1 METSQNWNTLS
12 IPLDFALFLDFSDC
26 FGLLL
31 MAMRILVTN
40 DDGVFADGL
49 FALYQALSEVGD
61 VTVVAPE
68 RQQSATGHAITLHKP
83 LRLSPVSLR
92 DGSPA
97 FASNGTPSDCAA
109 LGILEAMG
117 GAVDLVVSGINHG
130 PNLGWD
136 VHYSG
141 TVSAA
146 IEAAMV
152 GHASVA
158 VSVASWDKDI
168 HWEPVAKFA
177 AQVAKRLQTQPLPPH
192 TILNINAPNLPQSAL
207 QGVAVTTQG
216 RRQYVDRLEKR
227 LDPVGRPYYWLG
239 GSLAEEAAGAEAGS
253 DVRAVADGKISL
265 TPIHLDLTAYS
276 LLPSL
281 KEWDSSD

>member
-1 METSQNWNTLS
+1 
-12 IPLDFALFLDFSDC
+12 
-26 FGLLL
+26 
-31 MAMRILVTN
+31 MRILVTN
-40 DDGVFADGL
+40 DDGVQSDGL
-49 FALYQALSEVGD
+49 FALVSALREVGD

-83 LRLSPVSLR
+83 LRLSEVTLR
-92 DGSPA
+92 DGTAA

-117 GAVDLVVSGINHG
+117 GTVDLVVSGINHG

-152 GHASVA
+152 GFPSVA

-168 HWEPVAKFA
+168 HWEPAARFA
-177 AQVAKRLQTQPLPPH
+177 AEVAKRLHTQPLPPH
-192 TILNINAPNLPQSAL
+192 TILNINAPNLPQSEIA
-207 QGVAVTTQG
+207 GVAVTTQG

-281 KEWDSSD
+281 KEWEL

>member
-1 METSQNWNTLS
+1 M
-12 IPLDFALFLDFSDC
+12 FALTSRRVSGYDLPN
-26 FGLLL
+26 
-31 MAMRILVTN
+31 AYLVTN
-40 DDGVFADGL
+40 DDGFQADGL
-49 FALYQALSEVGD
+49 FALVSALREVGD

-83 LRLSPVSLR
+83 LRVMETKLR

-97 FASNGTPSDCAA
+97 FATNGTPSDCAA
-109 LGILEAMG
+109 LGILEVLG
-117 GAVDLVVSGINHG
+117 GNVDLVVSGINHG

-146 IEAAMV
+146 IEAAMI
-152 GHASVA
+152 GHPSVA
-158 VSVASWDKDI
+158 VSVATWDKDV
-168 HWEPVAKFA
+168 HWEPAAKFA
-177 AQVAKRLQTQPLPPH
+177 AEVARRLLTQPLPPH
-192 TILNINAPNLPQSAL
+192 TVLNINAPNLPQPQIL
-207 QGVAVTTQG
+207 GVAVTTQG

-227 LDPVGRPYYWLG
+227 LDPIGRPYYWLG
-239 GSLAEEAAGAEAGS
+239 GSLAEEARGAEAGS

-281 KEWDSSD
+281 KEWGSSIG

>member
-1 METSQNWNTLS
+1 
-12 IPLDFALFLDFSDC
+12 
-26 FGLLL
+26 
-31 MAMRILVTN
+31 MRILVTN
-40 DDGVFADGL
+40 DDGFQSDGL
-49 FALYQALSEVGD
+49 FALVSALREVGD

-83 LRLSPVSLR
+83 LRLSEVRLR
-92 DGSPA
+92 DGSSA

-117 GAVDLVVSGINHG
+117 GDVDLVVSGINHG

-152 GHASVA
+152 GHPSVA

-168 HWEPVAKFA
+168 HWEPVAQFA

-192 TILNINAPNLPQSAL
+192 TILNINAPNLPQPAL
-207 QGVAVTTQG
+207 KGIAVTTQG

-281 KEWDSSD
+281 KEWEL

>member
-1 METSQNWNTLS
+1 
-12 IPLDFALFLDFSDC
+12 
-26 FGLLL
+26 
-31 MAMRILVTN
+31 MRILVTN
-40 DDGVFADGL
+40 DDGFQSDGL
-49 FALYQALSEVGD
+49 FALVSALREVGS
-61 VTVVAPE
+61 VTIVAPE

-83 LRLSPVSLR
+83 LRLSPVNLR

-109 LGILEAMG
+109 LGILEALG
-117 GAVDLVVSGINHG
+117 GDVDLVVSGINHG

-168 HWEPVAKFA
+168 HWEPVAQFA
-177 AQVAKRLQTQPLPPH
+177 VLVAKRLQSQPLPPH
-192 TILNINAPNLPQSAL
+192 TILNINAPNLPHSEL
-207 QGVAVTTQG
+207 KGVAVTTQG

-281 KEWDSSD
+281 EEWEL

>member
-1 METSQNWNTLS
+1 MH
-12 IPLDFALFLDFSDC
+12 
-26 FGLLL
+26 
-31 MAMRILVTN
+31 ILVTN
-40 DDGVFADGL
+40 DDGVQSDGL
-49 FALYQALSEVGD
+49 FALVSALRQVGS
-61 VTVVAPE
+61 VTIVAPE

-83 LRLSPVSLR
+83 LRLSEVKLR

-117 GAVDLVVSGINHG
+117 GDVDLVVSGINHG

-152 GHASVA
+152 GHPSVA

-177 AQVAKRLQTQPLPPH
+177 AQVAKCLQTKPLPPH
-192 TILNINAPNLPQSAL
+192 TILNINAPNLPQSEL
-207 QGVAVTTQG
+207 KGVAVTTQG

-227 LDPVGRPYYWLG
+227 LDPAGRPYYWLG
-239 GSLAEEAAGAEAGS
+239 GSLAEEAAAAEPGS

-281 KEWDSSD
+281 KEWDSSN

>member
-1 METSQNWNTLS
+1 
-12 IPLDFALFLDFSDC
+12 
-26 FGLLL
+26 
-31 MAMRILVTN
+31 MRILLTN
-40 DDGVFADGL
+40 DDGVHADGL
-49 FALYQALSEVGD
+49 FALYQALSEVGV

-83 LRLSPVSLR
+83 LRLSPVLLR
-92 DGSPA
+92 DGSAA
-97 FASNGTPSDCAA
+97 FSSNGTPSDCAA
-109 LGILEAMG
+109 LGILETMG
-117 GAVDLVVSGINHG
+117 GEVDLVVSGINHG

-146 IEAAMV
+146 IEAAMI
-152 GHASVA
+152 GKPSIA
-158 VSVASWDKDI
+158 VSVASWDDNI
-168 HWEPVAKFA
+168 HWEPAANFA
-177 AQVAKRLQTQPLPPH
+177 AQVARRLLAQPLPPN
-192 TILNINAPNLPQSAL
+192 TILNINAPNLPQSELA
-207 QGVAVTTQG
+207 GVAVTTQG
-216 RRQYVDRLEKR
+216 RRQYVDRIEKR

-253 DVRAVADGKISL
+253 DVRAVADGKISI

-281 KEWDSSD
+281 KEWDSYN

>member
-1 METSQNWNTLS
+1 
-12 IPLDFALFLDFSDC
+12 
-26 FGLLL
+26 
-31 MAMRILVTN
+31 MRILVTN
-40 DDGVFADGL
+40 DDGFQSDGL
-49 FALYQALSEVGD
+49 FALVSALREVGD
-61 VTVVAPE
+61 VSVVAPE

-83 LRLSPVSLR
+83 LRLSEVRLR
-92 DGSPA
+92 DGSLA

-109 LGILEAMG
+109 LGILEVLSSS
-117 GAVDLVVSGINHG
+117 VDLVVSGINHG

-146 IEAAMV
+146 IEAAMI
-152 GHASVA
+152 GCPSVA
-158 VSVASWDKDI
+158 VSVATWDKDV
-168 HWEPVAKFA
+168 HWEPAAKFA
-177 AQVAKRLQTQPLPPH
+177 AQVAKRLLAQPLPPH
-192 TILNINAPNLPQSAL
+192 TVLNINAPNLPQSEL
-207 QGVAVTTQG
+207 QGVVVTTQG

-239 GSLAEEAAGAEAGS
+239 GSLAEEARGAEAGS

-276 LLPSL
+276 LLPAL
-281 KEWDSSD
+281 KEWDSDSF

>member
-1 METSQNWNTLS
+1 
-12 IPLDFALFLDFSDC
+12 
-26 FGLLL
+26 
-31 MAMRILVTN
+31 MRILVTN
-40 DDGVFADGL
+40 DDGVQSDGL
-49 FALYQALSEVGD
+49 FALVSALREVGS

-83 LRLSPVSLR
+83 LRLSEVTLR
-92 DGSPA
+92 DGSAA

-117 GAVDLVVSGINHG
+117 GDVDLVVSGINHG

-177 AQVAKRLQTQPLPPH
+177 AEVAKRLQTQPLPPH

-281 KEWDSSD
+281 KELEL